1 MKNILTLASILLA
14 FGWSA
19 QAADTSVKLSNVHLC
34 CNNCVKGVDK
44 ALSGVIGAKAQSD
57 KDAGTVTIKAP
68 DKATAQKAV
77 DALLAAGYFGISS
90 DPAIKVASNSGAKN
104 GKVQSLKVTGMHLCC
119 NKCVTTVTDALSK
132 VPGVKGNTAAKGAE
146 SFEVTGDFN
155 AKDAFAELNKAGLS
169 GKAGK

>member
-1 MKNILTLASILLA
+1 MKRILTLASVIVA
-14 FGWSA
+14 FAWSV
-19 QAADTSVKLSNVHLC
+19 QAADTSVKLSGVHLC
-34 CNNCVKGVDK
+34 CDGCVKGVDK
-44 ALSGVIGAKAQSD
+44 ALSSVTGAKAQSD
-57 KDAGTVTIKAP
+57 KDAGTVTINAP

-77 DALLAAGYFGISS
+77 DALVAAGYFGKSS
-90 DPAIKVASNSGAKN
+90 DAAIKVTANSGAKN
-104 GKVQSLKVTGMHLCC
+104 GKVQSLKVTGVHLCC
-119 NKCVTTVTDALSK
+119 NKCVTSVTDALSK

>member
-57 KDAGTVTIKAP
+57 KDAGT
-68 DKATAQKAV
+68 ATLRLQFMNISR
-77 DALLAAGYFGISS
+77 AGSKNRTLQAGST
-90 DPAIKVASNSGAKN
+90 AIDSGA
-104 GKVQSLKVTGMHLCC
+104 L
-119 NKCVTTVTDALSK
+119 A
-132 VPGVKGNTAAKGAE
+132 
-146 SFEVTGDFN
+146 
-155 AKDAFAELNKAGLS
+155 
-169 GKAGK
+169 